1 MKSMD
6 KNSIKIKLKE
16 AIAMYIVLAEAKR
29 YKTNGKGKSKFRK
42 ADNKPKSQPN
52 DEKGGE
58 KGGQDGQRRNDK
70 KDYADVQRAFK
81 RLGGPSMVDIMVM
94 IGIPDDKTGT
104 NRSLFR
110 KKVLQKKNKDTG
122 SYYQFDDEELDKVRA
137 AIDSQKG

>member
-1 MKSMD
+1 MD

-16 AIAMYIVLAEAKR
+16 AIAMYVVLAEAK
-29 YKTNGKGKSKFRK
+29 KKSSKLRK
-42 ADNKPKSQPN
+42 LDKRKLNKS
-52 DEKGGE
+52 KGGE
-58 KGGQDGQRRNDK
+58 DSEKDGEHKSSQNKTGK
-70 KDYADVQRAFK
+70 KDYADVQRAFR

-94 IGIPDDKTGT
+94 IGTPDDKTGT

>member
-1 MKSMD
+1 MD

-16 AIAMYIVLAEAKR
+16 AIAMYVVLAEAK
-29 YKTNGKGKSKFRK
+29 KKSSKLRK
-42 ADNKPKSQPN
+42 LDKRKLNKS
-52 DEKGGE
+52 KGGE
-58 KGGQDGQRRNDK
+58 DSEKDGEHKSSQNKTGK

-94 IGIPDDKTGT
+94 IGTPDDKTGT

>member
-1 MKSMD
+1 MD

-16 AIAMYIVLAEAKR
+16 AIAMYVVLAEAK
-29 YKTNGKGKSKFRK
+29 KKSSKLRK
-42 ADNKPKSQPN
+42 LDKRKLNKS
-52 DEKGGE
+52 KGGE
-58 KGGQDGQRRNDK
+58 DSEKDGEHKSTQNKTGK
-70 KDYADVQRAFK
+70 KDYADVQRAFR

-94 IGIPDDKTGT
+94 IGTPDDKTGT

>member
-1 MKSMD
+1 MD
-6 KNSIKIKLKE
+6 KKDIKIKLQE
-16 AIAMYIVLAEAKR
+16 AIAAFILLNEARRKR
-29 YKTNGKGKSKFRK
+29 KGKRSSKLRQG
-42 ADNKPKSQPN
+42 NREKSD
-52 DEKGGE
+52 DEKKAHAEHE
-58 KGGQDGQRRNDK
+58 KHK

-94 IGIPDDKTGT
+94 IGISDDKTGT

-137 AIDSQKG
+137 AIDSQK

>member
-1 MKSMD
+1 MNKKD
-6 KNSIKIKLKE
+6 IKIKLQE
-16 AIAMYIVLAEAKR
+16 AIGAYIMLREA
-29 YKTNGKGKSKFRK
+29 GGKFRQGNREKTPDQK
-42 ADNKPKSQPN
+42 AAAAKNKA
-52 DEKGGE
+52 G
-58 KGGQDGQRRNDK
+58 R

-122 SYYQFDDEELDKVRA
+122 SIYQFDDEELDKVRA
-137 AIDSQKG
+137 AIDSQK

>member
-1 MKSMD
+1 MNSMD

-16 AIAMYIVLAEAKR
+16 AIAMYVVLAEAK
-29 YKTNGKGKSKFRK
+29 KKSSKLRK
-42 ADNKPKSQPN
+42 LDKRKLNKS
-52 DEKGGE
+52 KGGE
-58 KGGQDGQRRNDK
+58 DSEKDGEHKSSQNKTGK
-70 KDYADVQRAFK
+70 KDYADVQRAFR

-94 IGIPDDKTGT
+94 IGTPDDKTGT

>member
-1 MKSMD
+1 MD
-6 KNSIKIKLKE
+6 KDNIKIKLKE
-16 AIAMYIVLAEAKR
+16 AIEHYITLAEDK
-29 YKTNGKGKSKFRK
+29 KKLSKLKSLKKQSDDDDDDDKSKKSNK
-42 ADNKPKSQPN
+42 AKA
-52 DEKGGE
+52 G
-58 KGGQDGQRRNDK
+58 K

-94 IGIPDDKTGT
+94 IGISDDETGT

-122 SYYQFDDEELDKVRA
+122 SYYQFDDEELDRVRA